1 MFRKAYQRHK
11 EVLLK
16 VSSILIVILFFV
28 CIELIVRLVSPPAPA
43 DNMID
48 LGPINLFSHRIIDG
62 ETWYSIT
69 NKNAYSDRNVT
80 FREKKMPN
88 QIRIISLGG
97 SASAGWPHPPDEIY
111 SEYLERILQR
121 QYPDKEVEII
131 NCSAHGFASYRIR
144 HVFESVMR
152 FDPDAVIIWSGNNEF
167 LEGRKYR
174 TSELKNTL
182 VKVRNQIRSLQL
194 VRELFVEHRYDD
206 TPEVADTFWKKVN
219 KEALELRS
227 DPSQFEKV
235 KEHYQKSIEA
245 ILAKAQEN
253 DIRVLLMTVPV
264 NLRDWEPNV
273 SWLGEGA
280 DSARWHT
287 LFKEANKHFLTGRY
301 DDAVAGYRS
310 ALEAAPTHAET
321 MFRLAKALQAA
332 KDTVAALHYYRMAR
346 DYDYNPFRAIG
357 AFNETLRQLAPQYP
371 NAVLS
376 DVEQRMNF
384 YAEYGIPGF
393 DLFLDYVH
401 PTRSGNLVIATELA
415 NTIARSSLFGAPSQD
430 ITLDEAIS
438 INASS
443 YRDEDDL
450 YLQFTRFSLCCMT
463 HQYHSALHFGK
474 LLKEKIP
481 PASFQNDPTGRM
493 TILHDALQA
502 FQAYIDLEQKALTSD
517 VTAAEEERVM
527 AGMRAFYAKHFP
539 YGAY

>member
-1 MFRKAYQRHK
+1 
-11 EVLLK
+11 
-16 VSSILIVILFFV
+16 
-28 CIELIVRLVSPPAPA
+28 
-43 DNMID
+43 
-48 LGPINLFSHRIIDG
+48 
-62 ETWYSIT
+62 
-69 NKNAYSDRNVT
+69 
-80 FREKKMPN
+80 
-88 QIRIISLGG
+88 
-97 SASAGWPHPPDEIY
+97 
-111 SEYLERILQR
+111 
-121 QYPDKEVEII
+121 
-131 NCSAHGFASYRIR
+131 
-144 HVFESVMR
+144 
-152 FDPDAVIIWSGNNEF
+152 
-167 LEGRKYR
+167 
-174 TSELKNTL
+174 
-182 VKVRNQIRSLQL
+182 
-194 VRELFVEHRYDD
+194 
-206 TPEVADTFWKKVN
+206 
-219 KEALELRS
+219 
-227 DPSQFEKV
+227 
-235 KEHYQKSIEA
+235 
-245 ILAKAQEN
+245 
-253 DIRVLLMTVPV
+253 
-264 NLRDWEPNV
+264 
-273 SWLGEGA
+273 
-280 DSARWHT
+280 
-287 LFKEANKHFLTGRY
+287 FKEANKHFLTGRY

-346 DYDYNPFRAIG
+346 DYDYNPFRAID